1 MPRLPRCTESADV
14 EVFELSRLRDVL
26 RVLSVG
32 SVVALRQTGYAKK
45 TALQVWTAMER
56 ESAAGPTS
64 EQDEL
69 RALQQRLRETE
80 RSLHAV
86 RARYEAAMGALN
98 ESFYEW
104 DIAGDRI
111 FYSENMQRVLGLPRE
126 MLTSVKDWTDR
137 IHPDDRSHYDS
148 TLIAH
153 LKRATERFKCEYRF
167 EGFDGGWRW
176 ARHHGVA
183 ARDGTGRAVRM
194 IGSIGDITE
203 LKQRESEL
211 AHKTAILETT
221 FENIDQGITMVDA
234 DLRTIALNRRFLEL
248 LDLPADRF
256 VVGFRLEDA
265 LRFNAERG
273 EYGPGDVET
282 LVRERVDL
290 ARRFGPHAIE
300 RTRPNGTVI
309 AIKGRALPDGRGLVS
324 TYTDVTEQRRI
335 EQEMRRSEERYALAT
350 SAAVEGIYEWDVT
363 AGTLFLTDRAKEFF
377 AFSGDVLTPA
387 AWNSRIHGEDFDG
400 YRAALVA
407 HFKGREP
414 ILEIEYRIAD
424 GRGGY
429 KWVLDRGV
437 AVRESEGR
445 VTKLV
450 GALSD
455 ITERK
460 LAEIELRRARDAA
473 EQALRQQT
481 AMAEILAVIS
491 SSPNELAPVFDAI
504 LERAIALCDA
514 QIGLVFRDDGMRLHV
529 AATSGLADHEQVNW
543 EDSLGPSDVEAL
555 RSALRR
561 MVVSKDPID
570 AHDLRHCEASFRS
583 EPLRTK
589 TAALLNVRTLLAVP
603 LGKGS
608 AFLGAVV
615 IGRREVQPF
624 SREQISLLGTFAA
637 QAVIAIDNARLFNE
651 IRESLEQQEAAAEVL
666 GVISKSIAD
675 TAPVFDKILESCQ
688 RLFAGR
694 IVGLNLIGEDGLI
707 HIGAFHG
714 SGRAELERVF
724 PLRVDRESG
733 SGLAIVTRRVVHY
746 PDVEGGAEVPPP
758 TKKGCAA
765 IGIRSVIFAPM
776 LREGRGVGAIYVGRD
791 YVSSFSDREIAL
803 LNTFA
808 DQAAIGI
815 EHVRLFNEIQEKSR
829 QLQIANR
836 HKSEFVAN
844 MSHELRTPLNAI
856 IGFTRIVMRRS
867 QESLEPKQYENLEKI
882 LASGQHLLALINAI
896 LDLAK
901 VEAGRIEINPRE
913 TKLASV
919 IEDSIR
925 TIEPLVKTDTL
936 VVKRFDDDLP
946 TMVVDDEKLRQ
957 IVLNLLSNAV
967 KFTPAGSIEVRAH
980 ARNGSVE
987 IAVADTGIGIPA
999 DKLDAIFEEFEQAD
1013 ARSTR
1018 VYGGTGLGLAISR
1031 RLARLMKG
1039 DIRVESTSGKGSTFT
1054 LTLPLRY
1061 DS

>member
-1 MPRLPRCTESADV
+1 MLKHGHT
-14 EVFELSRLRDVL
+14 L
-26 RVLSVG
+26 
-32 SVVALRQTGYAKK
+32 Y
-45 TALQVWTAMER
+45 TAMECER
-56 ESAAGPTS
+56 GSGGMS
-64 EQDEL
+64 EQNEL
-69 RALQQRLRETE
+69 AALRERLRETE
-80 RSLHAV
+80 ASLHAV
-86 RARYEAAMGALN
+86 RERYEAAMGALN

-104 DIAGDRI
+104 DIARDRI

-126 MLTSVKDWTDR
+126 MLTSVKDWSDR
-137 IHPDDRSHYDS
+137 IHPHDRSRYDS

-153 LKRATERFKCEYRF
+153 LKQATERFKCEYRF
-167 EGFDGGWRW
+167 EGFDGTLRW

-183 ARDGTGRAVRM
+183 VRDATGRAVRM

-221 FENIDQGITMVDA
+221 LENIDQGITMVDA

-248 LDLPADRF
+248 LDLPADPF
-256 VVGFRLEDA
+256 TVGFHLEDA
-265 LRFNAERG
+265 FRFNAERG

-282 LVRERVDL
+282 MVRERVEL
-290 ARRFGPHAIE
+290 ARRLGPHAIE
-300 RTRPNGTVI
+300 RTRPDGTVI
-309 AIKGRALPDGRGLVS
+309 AIKGKPLPDRRGLVS

-335 EQEMRRSEERYALAT
+335 EQGQRKSEERYALAT

-387 AWNSRIHGEDFDG
+387 AWNSRVHGADFEA

-407 HFKGREP
+407 YFKGREP
-414 ILEIEYRIAD
+414 IFELEYRIAD
-424 GRGGY
+424 GSGGY

-437 AVRESEGR
+437 AVREPDGR

-473 EQALRQQT
+473 EEALRQQT
-481 AMAEILAVIS
+481 ATAAILSVIS
-491 SSPNELAPVFDAI
+491 SSPNELAPIFDAI

-514 QIGLVFRDDGMRLHV
+514 QIGLVFRDDGMRLHL
-529 AATSGLADHEQVNW
+529 AATSGLDAHEQANW
-543 EDSLGPSDVEAL
+543 HDALGPSDVEAL

-561 MVVSKDPID
+561 MLVTKEPIH
-570 AHDLRHCEASFRS
+570 AHDLRDGDAWFPS

-589 TAALLNVRTLLAVP
+589 TAELLNVRTLLAVP
-603 LGKGS
+603 LVKGS
-608 AFLGAVV
+608 AFLGSVV
-615 IGRREVQPF
+615 IGRRELRPF
-624 SREQISLLGTFAA
+624 SEKQITLLGTFAA
-637 QAVIAIDNARLFNE
+637 QAVIAIDNVRLFNE

-675 TAPVFDKILESCQ
+675 TGPVFDKILESCQ

-694 IVGLNLIGEDGLI
+694 IVGLNLIGDDGLI

-724 PLRVDRESG
+724 PLRVAEESG

-746 PDVEGGAEVPPP
+746 PDVEGGPEVPAP

-765 IGIRSVIFAPM
+765 IGIKSILFAPM
-776 LREGRGVGAIYVGRD
+776 FWEGRGVGVIFVGRD
-791 YVSSFSDREIAL
+791 YVSSFSEREIAL
-803 LNTFA
+803 LKTFG
-808 DQAAIGI
+808 DQAAIAI

-829 QLQIANR
+829 QLQVANR
-836 HKSEFVAN
+836 HKSEFLAN

-867 QESLEPKQYENLEKI
+867 QERLEPKQYENLEKI

-913 TKLASV
+913 TELASV
-919 IEDSIR
+919 LEHSIR
-925 TIEPLVKTDTL
+925 TIEPLVKNDTV
-936 VVKRFDDDLP
+936 VVKQFDDDLP

-957 IVLNLLSNAV
+957 IVINLLSNAV
-967 KFTPAGSIEVRAH
+967 KFTPAGSIEVRAS
-980 ARNGSVE
+980 ARNGCVD

-999 DKLDAIFEEFEQAD
+999 NKLDAIFEEFEQAD
-1013 ARSTR
+1013 ATSTR

-1039 DIRVESTSGKGSTFT
+1039 DIRVESTFGKGSTFT

-1061 DS
+1061 GS